1 MCFLSPNGVKEQ
13 TQGEKSSSYLILVIS
28 SSDSSWTHLSCF
40 ILFPGSAMPGRGLNC
55 KAGLG
60 RDVNML
66 GQKPCQ
72 RANCVSGA
80 PCKVFSMFSEAPDA
94 AVRRLL
100 VVLFVPTQQMFSG
113 SVVCTVFCVQR
124 TAGIVLF
131 FCYSDFGDT
140 SVLFGPSVNARVPI
154 VYCQW
159 QHCYVCSLHRVCA
172 YAYSALASCCF
183 NALCPG

>member
-1 MCFLSPNGVKEQ
+1 M
-13 TQGEKSSSYLILVIS
+13 LVIS
-28 SSDSSWTHLSCF
+28 SSDSSWTHLPCF
-40 ILFPGSAMPGRGLNC
+40 ILFPGSAIPGRGWNC

-60 RDVNML
+60 GDVNML

-72 RANCVSGA
+72 GANCVSGA

-94 AVRRLL
+94 PVQRLL

-113 SVVCTVFCVQR
+113 SVICTVFCVQR

-131 FCYSDFGDT
+131 FCYSGFGDT
-140 SVLFGPSVNARVPI
+140 SKLFGPSVNAEVPI

-159 QHCYVCSLHRVCA
+159 QHCYVCVYLEYMLMHIQLLCLAVFMHCLLDSVCKCVWA
-172 YAYSALASCCF
+172 TSKK
-183 NALCPG
+183 